1 MGLPYGTVSEKRID
15 IRWRDCDA
23 YGHVN
28 QAVYLT
34 YAEETL
40 DQFFRDRLGLAA
52 GTIWDYVAARTTI
65 DYRDE
70 LRQTDLQ
77 AIGSVVDV
85 RLGTKSVTARIEL
98 RAPDGRLATEIE
110 TVVVVIDGRGG
121 PSRPLSDA
129 ERAVLTV

>member
-1 MGLPYGTVSEKRID
+1 MSEKRID

-40 DQFFRDRLGLAA
+40 DQFFRDRLGLTP

-65 DYRDE
+65 EYRGE
-70 LRQTDLQ
+70 LRQIDLQ
-77 AIGSVVDV
+77 VVGSVVEATV
-85 RLGTKSVTARIEL
+85 GTKSVTARIEL
-98 RAPDGRLATEIE
+98 RAPDGRLATAVE
-110 TVVVVIDGRGG
+110 TVVVVIDGVGG
-121 PSRPLSDA
+121 PSRAVTDT
-129 ERAVLTV
+129 ERAALTV